1 MAHFIFVRTTDAS
14 SRDLFCE
21 LLRKNDYKTRWPLV
35 EVPAD
40 RLIVRICYEAKTF
53 ELFLYAYG
61 DCLSVEEFED
71 LFL

>member
-1 MAHFIFVRTTDAS
+1 MAHFIFVRTTDVS

-21 LLRKNDYKTRWPLV
+21 QLIKNGYKNRWPLPTT
-35 EVPAD
+35 EK
-40 RLIVRICYEAKTF
+40 RLVVRIYHKKKEF
-53 ELFLYAYG
+53 EFLLFPYG

>member
-21 LLRKNDYKTRWPLV
+21 RLLKNGYKNRWSLLSIA
-35 EVPAD
+35 ED

-53 ELFLYAYG
+53 EIFIYAYG
-61 DCLSVEEFED
+61 DCLSVDEFED